1 MKSKVL
7 LLLSVF
13 LIGTVE
19 ISCQTN
25 KNNKTMNTTTVS
37 NLDVNRFMGS
47 WYEIARYEHSFEK
60 GMTHVKANY
69 SLLPDGTI
77 RVLNSGMKNGKKKEI
92 EGKARKKKDSNSNS
106 KLEVSFFLWFY
117 SDYFVFELDDNYQ
130 YAVIGSSSDKY
141 LWILSRTPQLPQ
153 STINDLLIK
162 IKKRGYDTSKLY
174 FIKKKKKNALTK
186 QRNNSTKSRN
196 NFLNLCF
203 VFLKS
208 RFVSSK

>member
-7 LLLSVF
+7 LFLSVF
-13 LIGTVE
+13 LIGTIG

-37 NLDVNRFMGS
+37 NLDVTRFMGS

-69 SLLPDGTI
+69 SLLSDGTI
-77 RVLNSGMKNGKKKEI
+77 RVLNSGIKNGKKKEI
-92 EGKARKKKDSNSNS
+92 EGKARKKKGSNSNS

-117 SDYFVFELDDNYQ
+117 SDYFIFEIDDNYQ

-153 STINDLLIK
+153 STINDLLVK
-162 IKKRGYDTSKLY
+162 IKNRGYDTSKLY
-174 FIKKKKKNALTK
+174 FVPQK
-186 QRNNSTKSRN
+186 
-196 NFLNLCF
+196 
-203 VFLKS
+203 
-208 RFVSSK
+208 

>member
-13 LIGTVE
+13 LIGTVG

-92 EGKARKKKDSNSNS
+92 EGKARKKRDSNSNS

-174 FIKKKKKNALTK
+174 FVPQK
-186 QRNNSTKSRN
+186 
-196 NFLNLCF
+196 
-203 VFLKS
+203 
-208 RFVSSK
+208 

>member
-7 LLLSVF
+7 LFLSVF
-13 LIGTVE
+13 LIGTIG

-92 EGKARKKKDSNSNS
+92 EGKARKKKSGDSNS

-130 YAVIGSSSDKY
+130 YAVIGSTSDKY

-153 STINDLLIK
+153 SIINDLLVK

-174 FIKKKKKNALTK
+174 FVPQT
-186 QRNNSTKSRN
+186 
-196 NFLNLCF
+196 
-203 VFLKS
+203 
-208 RFVSSK
+208 

>member
-13 LIGTVE
+13 LIGTVG

-77 RVLNSGMKNGKKKEI
+77 RILNSGMKNGKKKEI

-153 STINDLLIK
+153 STINDLLVK

-174 FIKKKKKNALTK
+174 FVPQK
-186 QRNNSTKSRN
+186 
-196 NFLNLCF
+196 
-203 VFLKS
+203 
-208 RFVSSK
+208 

>member
-1 MKSKVL
+1 MKSKIL

-13 LIGTVE
+13 LIGTVG

-174 FIKKKKKNALTK
+174 FVPQK
-186 QRNNSTKSRN
+186 
-196 NFLNLCF
+196 
-203 VFLKS
+203 
-208 RFVSSK
+208 

>member
-13 LIGTVE
+13 LFGTIG

-92 EGKARKKKDSNSNS
+92 EGKARKKKGSNSNS

-117 SDYFVFELDDNYQ
+117 SDYFVFELDENYQ

-174 FIKKKKKNALTK
+174 FVPQK
-186 QRNNSTKSRN
+186 
-196 NFLNLCF
+196 
-203 VFLKS
+203 
-208 RFVSSK
+208 

>member
-7 LLLSVF
+7 LLLPVF
-13 LIGTVE
+13 LIGTVG

-77 RVLNSGMKNGKKKEI
+77 RVLNSGIKNGKKKEI

-174 FIKKKKKNALTK
+174 FVPQK
-186 QRNNSTKSRN
+186 
-196 NFLNLCF
+196 
-203 VFLKS
+203 
-208 RFVSSK
+208 

>member
-13 LIGTVE
+13 LIGTVG

-25 KNNKTMNTTTVS
+25 KNNKTKNTTTVS

-106 KLEVSFFLWFY
+106 KMEVSFFLWFY

-174 FIKKKKKNALTK
+174 FVPQK
-186 QRNNSTKSRN
+186 
-196 NFLNLCF
+196 
-203 VFLKS
+203 
-208 RFVSSK
+208 

>member
-13 LIGTVE
+13 LIGTVG

-60 GMTHVKANY
+60 GMTHVKASY

-153 STINDLLIK
+153 STLDNLIAN

-174 FIKKKKKNALTK
+174 FVPQT
-186 QRNNSTKSRN
+186 
-196 NFLNLCF
+196 
-203 VFLKS
+203 
-208 RFVSSK
+208 

>member
-7 LLLSVF
+7 LLLPVF
-13 LIGTVE
+13 FIGTVG

-130 YAVIGSSSDKY
+130 YA
-141 LWILSRTPQLPQ
+141 
-153 STINDLLIK
+153 
-162 IKKRGYDTSKLY
+162 
-174 FIKKKKKNALTK
+174 
-186 QRNNSTKSRN
+186 
-196 NFLNLCF
+196 
-203 VFLKS
+203 
-208 RFVSSK
+208 

>member
-13 LIGTVE
+13 LIGTVG

-174 FIKKKKKNALTK
+174 FVPQK
-186 QRNNSTKSRN
+186 
-196 NFLNLCF
+196 
-203 VFLKS
+203 
-208 RFVSSK
+208 

>member
-13 LIGTVE
+13 FIGTVG

-153 STINDLLIK
+153 SIINDLLIK

-174 FIKKKKKNALTK
+174 FVPQK
-186 QRNNSTKSRN
+186 
-196 NFLNLCF
+196 
-203 VFLKS
+203 
-208 RFVSSK
+208 

>member
-13 LIGTVE
+13 LIVTVG

-174 FIKKKKKNALTK
+174 FVPQK
-186 QRNNSTKSRN
+186 
-196 NFLNLCF
+196 
-203 VFLKS
+203 
-208 RFVSSK
+208 

>member
-13 LIGTVE
+13 LIGTVG

-130 YAVIGSSSDKY
+130 YAVIGSSSDKF

-174 FIKKKKKNALTK
+174 FVPQK
-186 QRNNSTKSRN
+186 
-196 NFLNLCF
+196 
-203 VFLKS
+203 
-208 RFVSSK
+208 

>member
-13 LIGTVE
+13 LIGTVG

-117 SDYFVFELDDNYQ
+117 SDYFVFELDENYQ

-174 FIKKKKKNALTK
+174 FVPQK
-186 QRNNSTKSRN
+186 
-196 NFLNLCF
+196 
-203 VFLKS
+203 
-208 RFVSSK
+208 

>member
-13 LIGTVE
+13 LIGTVG

-92 EGKARKKKDSNSNS
+92 KGKARKKKDSNSNS

-174 FIKKKKKNALTK
+174 FVPQK
-186 QRNNSTKSRN
+186 
-196 NFLNLCF
+196 
-203 VFLKS
+203 
-208 RFVSSK
+208 

>member
-1 MKSKVL
+1 
-7 LLLSVF
+7 
-13 LIGTVE
+13 
-19 ISCQTN
+19 
-25 KNNKTMNTTTVS
+25 MNTTTVS

-92 EGKARKKKDSNSNS
+92 EGKARKKKGSNSNS

-153 STINDLLIK
+153 STINNLLVK

-174 FIKKKKKNALTK
+174 FVPQK
-186 QRNNSTKSRN
+186 
-196 NFLNLCF
+196 
-203 VFLKS
+203 
-208 RFVSSK
+208 

>member
-1 MKSKVL
+1 
-7 LLLSVF
+7 
-13 LIGTVE
+13 
-19 ISCQTN
+19 
-25 KNNKTMNTTTVS
+25 MNTTTVS

-92 EGKARKKKDSNSNS
+92 EGKARKKKGSNSNS

-174 FIKKKKKNALTK
+174 FVPQK
-186 QRNNSTKSRN
+186 
-196 NFLNLCF
+196 
-203 VFLKS
+203 
-208 RFVSSK
+208 

>member
-7 LLLSVF
+7 LLLPVF
-13 LIGTVE
+13 LIGTVG

-92 EGKARKKKDSNSNS
+92 EGKARKKKGGDSNS

-153 STINDLLIK
+153 STINDLLVK

-174 FIKKKKKNALTK
+174 FVPQK
-186 QRNNSTKSRN
+186 
-196 NFLNLCF
+196 
-203 VFLKS
+203 
-208 RFVSSK
+208 

>member
-1 MKSKVL
+1 
-7 LLLSVF
+7 
-13 LIGTVE
+13 
-19 ISCQTN
+19 
-25 KNNKTMNTTTVS
+25 MNTTTVS

-60 GMTHVKANY
+60 GMTHVKASY

-174 FIKKKKKNALTK
+174 FVPQK
-186 QRNNSTKSRN
+186 
-196 NFLNLCF
+196 
-203 VFLKS
+203 
-208 RFVSSK
+208 

>member
-13 LIGTVE
+13 LIGTVG

-92 EGKARKKKDSNSNS
+92 EGKARKKKGSNSNS

-174 FIKKKKKNALTK
+174 FVPQK
-186 QRNNSTKSRN
+186 
-196 NFLNLCF
+196 
-203 VFLKS
+203 
-208 RFVSSK
+208 

>member
-1 MKSKVL
+1 
-7 LLLSVF
+7 
-13 LIGTVE
+13 
-19 ISCQTN
+19 
-25 KNNKTMNTTTVS
+25 MNTTTVS

-92 EGKARKKKDSNSNS
+92 EGKARKKKGGDSNS

-153 STINDLLIK
+153 STINDLLVK

-174 FIKKKKKNALTK
+174 FVPQK
-186 QRNNSTKSRN
+186 
-196 NFLNLCF
+196 
-203 VFLKS
+203 
-208 RFVSSK
+208 

>member
-13 LIGTVE
+13 LIGTVG

-92 EGKARKKKDSNSNS
+92 EGKARKKKGSNSNS

-117 SDYFVFELDDNYQ
+117 SDYFVFELDENYQ

-174 FIKKKKKNALTK
+174 FVPQK
-186 QRNNSTKSRN
+186 
-196 NFLNLCF
+196 
-203 VFLKS
+203 
-208 RFVSSK
+208 

>member
-13 LIGTVE
+13 LIGTVGV
-19 ISCQTN
+19 SCQTN

-174 FIKKKKKNALTK
+174 FVPQK
-186 QRNNSTKSRN
+186 
-196 NFLNLCF
+196 
-203 VFLKS
+203 
-208 RFVSSK
+208 

>member
-13 LIGTVE
+13 LIGTVG

-69 SLLPDGTI
+69 SLLPDGTS

-174 FIKKKKKNALTK
+174 FVPQK
-186 QRNNSTKSRN
+186 
-196 NFLNLCF
+196 
-203 VFLKS
+203 
-208 RFVSSK
+208 

>member
-13 LIGTVE
+13 LFGTIG

-92 EGKARKKKDSNSNS
+92 EGKARKKKGSNSNS

-153 STINDLLIK
+153 SIINDLLIK

-174 FIKKKKKNALTK
+174 FVPQK
-186 QRNNSTKSRN
+186 
-196 NFLNLCF
+196 
-203 VFLKS
+203 
-208 RFVSSK
+208 

>member
-13 LIGTVE
+13 LIGTVG

-130 YAVIGSSSDKY
+130 YAVIGSSSDNY

-174 FIKKKKKNALTK
+174 FVPQK
-186 QRNNSTKSRN
+186 
-196 NFLNLCF
+196 
-203 VFLKS
+203 
-208 RFVSSK
+208 

>member
-7 LLLSVF
+7 LLLPVF
-13 LIGTVE
+13 LIGTVG

-25 KNNKTMNTTTVS
+25 KNKKTMNTTTVS

-174 FIKKKKKNALTK
+174 FVPQK
-186 QRNNSTKSRN
+186 
-196 NFLNLCF
+196 
-203 VFLKS
+203 
-208 RFVSSK
+208 

>member
-13 LIGTVE
+13 FIGTVG

-174 FIKKKKKNALTK
+174 FVLQK
-186 QRNNSTKSRN
+186 
-196 NFLNLCF
+196 
-203 VFLKS
+203 
-208 RFVSSK
+208 

>member
-13 LIGTVE
+13 LFGTIG

-60 GMTHVKANY
+60 GMTHVKASY

-92 EGKARKKKDSNSNS
+92 EGKARKKKGSNSNS

-153 STINDLLIK
+153 STINDLLVK

-174 FIKKKKKNALTK
+174 FVPQK
-186 QRNNSTKSRN
+186 
-196 NFLNLCF
+196 
-203 VFLKS
+203 
-208 RFVSSK
+208 

>member
-13 LIGTVE
+13 LIGTVG

-141 LWILSRTPQLPQ
+141 LWILSRTPQLSQ

-174 FIKKKKKNALTK
+174 FVPQK
-186 QRNNSTKSRN
+186 
-196 NFLNLCF
+196 
-203 VFLKS
+203 
-208 RFVSSK
+208 

>member
-7 LLLSVF
+7 LFLSVF
-13 LIGTVE
+13 LIGTIG

-92 EGKARKKKDSNSNS
+92 EGKARKKKGGDSNS

-153 STINDLLIK
+153 STINDLLVK

-174 FIKKKKKNALTK
+174 FVPQK
-186 QRNNSTKSRN
+186 
-196 NFLNLCF
+196 
-203 VFLKS
+203 
-208 RFVSSK
+208 

>member
-13 LIGTVE
+13 LIGTVG

-25 KNNKTMNTTTVS
+25 KNNKTMNTTTVN

-174 FIKKKKKNALTK
+174 FVPQK
-186 QRNNSTKSRN
+186 
-196 NFLNLCF
+196 
-203 VFLKS
+203 
-208 RFVSSK
+208 

>member
-13 LIGTVE
+13 LIGTVG

-92 EGKARKKKDSNSNS
+92 EGKARKKKDSYSNS

-174 FIKKKKKNALTK
+174 FVPQK
-186 QRNNSTKSRN
+186 
-196 NFLNLCF
+196 
-203 VFLKS
+203 
-208 RFVSSK
+208 

>member
-7 LLLSVF
+7 LLLPVF
-13 LIGTVE
+13 LIGTVG

-174 FIKKKKKNALTK
+174 FVPQK
-186 QRNNSTKSRN
+186 
-196 NFLNLCF
+196 
-203 VFLKS
+203 
-208 RFVSSK
+208 

>member
-13 LIGTVE
+13 LIGTVG

-77 RVLNSGMKNGKKKEI
+77 RVINSGIKNGKKKEI
-92 EGKARKKKDSNSNS
+92 EGKARKKKGSNSNS

-174 FIKKKKKNALTK
+174 FVPQK
-186 QRNNSTKSRN
+186 
-196 NFLNLCF
+196 
-203 VFLKS
+203 
-208 RFVSSK
+208 

>member
-13 LIGTVE
+13 LFGTIG

-92 EGKARKKKDSNSNS
+92 EGKARKKKNSNSNS

-174 FIKKKKKNALTK
+174 FVPQK
-186 QRNNSTKSRN
+186 
-196 NFLNLCF
+196 
-203 VFLKS
+203 
-208 RFVSSK
+208 

>member
-7 LLLSVF
+7 LFLSVF
-13 LIGTVE
+13 LFGTIG

-174 FIKKKKKNALTK
+174 FVPQK
-186 QRNNSTKSRN
+186 
-196 NFLNLCF
+196 
-203 VFLKS
+203 
-208 RFVSSK
+208 

>member
-1 MKSKVL
+1 
-7 LLLSVF
+7 
-13 LIGTVE
+13 
-19 ISCQTN
+19 
-25 KNNKTMNTTTVS
+25 MNTTTVS

-77 RVLNSGMKNGKKKEI
+77 RVLNSGIKNGKKKEI

-174 FIKKKKKNALTK
+174 FVPQK
-186 QRNNSTKSRN
+186 
-196 NFLNLCF
+196 
-203 VFLKS
+203 
-208 RFVSSK
+208 